1 MKAASDNS
9 ALVSEYA
16 GGDVSEAFGV
26 MSELVTVS
34 GTGMAN
40 GGTELTINMEFP
52 TQEESDSVKAAFK
65 KAYASSRRAGKISF
79 ESLELLPADAK
90 VDPEAK
96 MVVEVDPAIEDGES
110 FYLSGT
116 GSSSVQ
122 ANVSLLL
129 GVLVLGLFWNDPR
142 R

>member
-1 MKAASDNS
+1 
-9 ALVSEYA
+9 
-16 GGDVSEAFGV
+16 
-26 MSELVTVS
+26 
-34 GTGMAN
+34 
-40 GGTELTINMEFP
+40 
-52 TQEESDSVKAAFK
+52 VKAAFK